1 MAKEIIKFIKQHPG
15 KSGIIYCLSRKKV
28 EEIAETE
35 TAVRYSLDI
44 MIDGRIYWEPRLP
57 WNLVFTNW
65 ENININWE
73 NV

>member
-1 MAKEIIKFIKQHPG
+1 MFYFGGGYVTA
-15 KSGIIYCLSRKKV
+15 V

-35 TAVRYSLDI
+35 SLVRYSLDI
-44 MIDGRIYWEPRLP
+44 VIDGRVYWEPRLP
-57 WNLVFTNW
+57 WNLVFSNW

>member
-1 MAKEIIKFIKQHPG
+1 
-15 KSGIIYCLSRKKV
+15 V
-28 EEIAETE
+28 
-35 TAVRYSLDI
+35 
-44 MIDGRIYWEPRLP
+44 IDGRVYWEPRLP